1 MLSRTFDSGMTM
13 GLSDARWKSITPSTF
28 TWEQDAL
35 TFIRERLPDYDPY
48 RAWSNFEFIADD
60 GTINEVDLLV
70 LSPVGFFLVEIKSWP
85 GMLRGDLMTWV
96 VEHDGRA
103 HTHDNPLFLA
113 NRKAKKLAALLRRQ
127 KGAKDIHV
135 PFIEPLVFLSHEN
148 IRCHLPPGSRTRVTV
163 RDRENAG
170 AAYPSGIIS
179 ALTSR
184 AFEGAAD
191 TPQTRID
198 RPLAKAVVT
207 AIEQA
212 GIHESHRSRRVG
224 DYLLKELLFDA
235 PNGVY
240 QDWLGEHVQ
249 SQEARRIRIYTASRA
264 ASEESRELTR
274 RAANR
279 EYQILSALVHPSMP
293 QVETPV
299 QHDLGTA
306 LLFRIR
312 KNATRLD
319 HLFAEKGDSLSVDFR
334 FVLVRELAEA
344 MKYAHEK
351 KIYHRALSPQS
362 VFVTNVDTSSP
373 QVQIFN
379 WQASSRE
386 GSSSGPSRVSATRH
400 IEDLVE
406 SASMAYVAPES
417 LSDPDAAGEQLD
429 AFSLGAIAY
438 FIFSGKAPAAS
449 PLELIEKIR
458 DGQGLRISSVLDGAG
473 EAMQELVQLSTH
485 PDTMLRPDSVDDF
498 LKLLDAVEDELT
510 TPTDDE
516 EVANPLDA
524 RKDDTLPGG
533 YVVKRRLGKGSSA
546 TALLVEKDKRE
557 VVLKV
562 VNGPEKNDRIRAEA
576 ETLKKLSHPNIAQF
590 FETVTFEK
598 ANLAGFTMEY
608 AGERNP
614 DKNQLDL
621 DASLA
626 DRLRKEG
633 ALQLELLE
641 NLGSDLIE
649 AVRYLEQK
657 GVAHRDIKPE
667 NAGVGVGSR
676 KDRTRLVLY
685 DFSLSRAPLT
695 EIHAGTPP
703 YLDPYLPFRPKKRWD
718 SHAERYAVA
727 MTLYEMT
734 TGSTPKFSEGNPAAR
749 GTEVPVEAE
758 RFDATLRER
767 FTAFFRKGFR
777 SNPAERF
784 DNADEM
790 LGAWREI
797 FRNVEQP
804 ALATITRDDFNLDEV
819 IAAATPGTSVLEFG
833 LSARAANALDRIGVR
848 TAEELLRFS
857 LIKIHRQ
864 RGVGTKT
871 RREIVDLVTMLRA
884 RFPDLRQESEPTEP
898 VPLKGV
904 DDAEPEVGSIDLIV
918 KQLIGNPRDQEKAEK
933 KILNHF
939 LGVDLAWMQTP
950 FAWKNQTE
958 VARHF
963 GLTRARVGQVVTKGR
978 DRWRRNPSIRSV
990 RDELVALL
998 DSSGGVLTVREA
1010 SLALVGSRGSS
1021 EVDPIRAQHGSSVVR
1036 AALEAESTATEP
1048 RFGDR
1053 RIGDLVLIARSTE
1066 LADLADRLGRAADKL
1081 SAEEPLAAP
1090 ARVVETLRQ
1099 LYANRRIALSAGV
1112 QPMTDARLARL
1123 AVEASL
1129 HAALSSKGEIYPKGM
1144 DAERALN
1151 LASGA
1156 LYGAKRLTVE
1166 DIQNRVA
1173 SRYPEAQPLP
1183 RRPAL
1188 DLLLEAQNLSLEW
1201 DEGSLQY
1208 MYQRPDIT
1216 TELSGSSSTGTIL
1229 PAAAYRPDSEE
1240 RVSAKLFEERL
1251 THALADGG
1259 FLVLTTQPKKAA
1271 AAERKLAARFGLDVK
1286 NLDAIVIGA
1295 MRDEAQENEVD
1306 WRVVIDA
1313 DGAAPRSSA
1322 RNNLAYLVSR
1332 AVPRIL
1338 ERMKESRTPLFSYP
1352 GLLARYDRMDL
1363 IEKLRDEV
1371 GTRSS
1376 PVHGAWLL
1384 VAADAQA
1391 GRPVVDGVPVPILSA
1406 SQWAPIPDAWIDGV
1420 LEGQ

>member
-1 MLSRTFDSGMTM
+1 MTM
-13 GLSDARWKSITPSTF
+13 GLSDARWKSITPSAYR
-28 TWEQDAL
+28 WEQDAL
-35 TFIRERLPDYDPY
+35 TFVRERLPDLDPY
-48 RAWSNFEFIADD
+48 RVWSNFEFIADD

-70 LSPVGFFLVEIKSWP
+70 LSPVGLFLVEIKSWP

-96 VEHDGRA
+96 IEHDGRA
-103 HTHDNPLFLA
+103 HPHDNPLILA
-113 NRKAKKLAALLRRQ
+113 NRKAKKLASLLRRQ
-127 KGAKDIHV
+127 KGAKDIRV
-135 PFIEPLVFLSHEN
+135 PFIEPLIFLSHEN
-148 IRCHLPPGSRTRVTV
+148 MRCHLPTGSRTRVTV

-170 AAYPSGIIS
+170 AGYPPGIIA
-179 ALTSR
+179 ALTTR
-184 AFEGAAD
+184 AFDGATD
-191 TPQTRID
+191 TPHTRID
-198 RPLAKAVVT
+198 RPVFKAVIT

-212 GIHESHRSRRVG
+212 GIRESNRSRRVG

-249 SQEARRIRIYTASRA
+249 SQEVRWVRIYTVSRA
-264 ASEESRELTR
+264 ASEEDRELTK
-274 RAANR
+274 RAASR
-279 EYQILSALVHPSMP
+279 EYNILKDVVHPSLP
-293 QVETPV
+293 PVETPV

-306 LLFRIR
+306 LLFRIQ
-312 KNATRLD
+312 KNAIRLD
-319 HLFAEKGDSLSVDFR
+319 HLFAQKGDSLSADVR
-334 FVLVRELAEA
+334 LALVRQIAEVL
-344 MKYAHEK
+344 KYVHEK
-351 KIYHRALSPQS
+351 KFYHRALSPQS
-362 VFVTNVDTSSP
+362 VFVTKFDTTSP

-386 GSSSGPSRVSATRH
+386 GSSSGASRVSATRH

-417 LSDPDAAGEQLD
+417 LSDPDAAGEKLD

-438 FIFSGKAPAAS
+438 FIFSGKAPATS

-458 DGQGLRISSVLDGAG
+458 QGQGLRISSVLDGAG
-473 EAMQELVQLSTH
+473 EAMQELIQLSTH

-510 TPTDDE
+510 KPGDDD

-524 RKDDTLPGG
+524 RKDHKLPGG

-546 TALLVEKDKRE
+546 TAFLVERDKRE
-557 VVLKV
+557 VVLKLA
-562 VNGPEKNDRIRAEA
+562 NGPEKNDRIRAEA

-590 FETVTFEK
+590 FEPVMFEK

-614 DKNQLDL
+614 EKNQRDL

-641 NLGSDLIE
+641 NLGADLIE

-703 YLDPYLPFRPKKRWD
+703 YLDPYLPFRPKKMWD

-758 RFDATLRER
+758 RFDATLRDR

-804 ALATITRDDFNLDEV
+804 ALATITRDDFNLEEV
-819 IAAATPGTSVLEFG
+819 IAAATPETSVLEFG

-871 RREIVDLVTMLRA
+871 RREIVELVTKLRA

-904 DDAEPEVGSIDLIV
+904 DDGEPEVGSIDLIV
-918 KQLIGNPRDQEKAEK
+918 KQLIGSPREQEKAEK

-958 VARHF
+958 VGRRF
-963 GLTRARVGQVVTKGR
+963 GLTRARIGQVVTKGR
-978 DRWRRNPSIRSV
+978 DRWRRNASIRSV

-1010 SLALVGSRGSS
+1010 SLAIVGSRGSS
-1021 EVDPIRAQHGSSVVR
+1021 EVDPVRAQHGSSVVR
-1036 AALEAESTATEP
+1036 TALEAESTAAEP

-1053 RIGDLVLIARSTE
+1053 RFERRLGDLVLIARSPE
-1066 LADLADRLGRAADKL
+1066 LADLAERLGRSADKL
-1081 SAEEPLAAP
+1081 AAEEPLAAP

-1099 LYANRRIALSAGV
+1099 LYVNRRIALPPGV

-1123 AVEASL
+1123 AVETSM
-1129 HAALSSKGEIYPKGM
+1129 HAALSSKGEIYPRGM

-1183 RRPAL
+1183 RRPEL

-1201 DEGSLQY
+1201 DEASEQY
-1208 MYQRPDIT
+1208 VYQRPDIS

-1271 AAERKLAARFGLDVK
+1271 VAERKLAARFGLDVK
-1286 NLDAIVIGA
+1286 NLDAIVISA

-1306 WRVVIDA
+1306 WNVVVEA

-1322 RNNLAYLVSR
+1322 RNNLAHLVSR

-1363 IEKLRDEV
+1363 IEKLRDEA

-1376 PVHGAWLL
+1376 PVHVAWLL
-1384 VAADAQA
+1384 VAADGQA
-1391 GRPVVDGVPVPILSA
+1391 GRPVVDGMPVPILSA
-1406 SQWAPIPDAWIDGV
+1406 SQWAPIPDAWVDGV